1 MFSHNFVDYADKQE
15 PFKRSAAVDRIGML
29 KVKNGFDI
37 DISLTYHEASFDDEL
52 IDPLQHN
59 DQTYGFLSTSF

>member
-15 PFKRSAAVDRIGML
+15 PFKRSAAVYRVGML
-29 KVKNGFDI
+29 KMDIGFDI

-52 IDPLQHN
+52 IDPLQHH
-59 DQTYGFLSTSF
+59 DQTYGFLSTSI